1 MSKIKIIG
9 VPMDLGAGRRG
20 VDMGP
25 SAMRIARVGQR
36 LQELGHEVVDFGNVG
51 VKQAETLSG
60 ANEKAR
66 FVDEISDCCQQ
77 LRDVTYQALK
87 ENFMPLVLGGDH
99 SIAVGTVAGI
109 SKFFHE
115 KNQKIGIIWFDAHGD
130 INTPESSL
138 SGNIH
143 GMPVAHI
150 LGRGHKKLLELAAFS
165 PMVDPSRMVLVGLRD
180 LDPAERIAIKELGV
194 RAFTMRD
201 IDELGLRRVMEES
214 IRTAS
219 AGTAGFHVSMDVDW
233 LDPSEAPG
241 VGTPSWGGA
250 TYREGHLALEMVAD
264 TGHMLSME
272 VTEVNPVLDHSNE
285 TAGVA
290 TDIVL
295 SAFGKKIL

>member
-1 MSKIKIIG
+1 MAKIKIIG

-25 SAMRIARVGQR
+25 SAMRIARVGPR
-36 LQELGHEVVDFGNVG
+36 LQELGHEVVDYGNVS
-51 VKQAETLSG
+51 VRQPETING
-60 ANEKAR
+60 GDEKAR
-66 FVDEISDCCQQ
+66 FINEISDCLKQ
-77 LRDVTYQALK
+77 LSDVTYSALK
-87 ENFMPLVLGGDH
+87 EGFSPLVLGGDH
-99 SIAVGTVAGI
+99 SIAAGSVAGI
-109 SKFFHE
+109 AKFHRE

-130 INTPESSL
+130 INTPETSL
-138 SGNIH
+138 SGNVH

-150 LGRGHKKLLELAAFS
+150 LGRGHKKLLSIVDFS
-165 PMVDPSRMVLVGLRD
+165 PMVDPTRLVLIGLRD
-180 LDPAERIAIKELGV
+180 LDPAERVAIKELGV

-201 IDELGLRRVMEES
+201 IDEMGLRRVMEEA

-219 AGTAGFHVSMDVDW
+219 SGTVGFHVSMDVDW

-264 TGHMLSME
+264 TGLMLSME

-285 TAGVA
+285 TASVA
-290 TDIVL
+290 TDMVL

>member
-1 MSKIKIIG
+1 MAKIKIIG

-25 SAMRIARVGQR
+25 SAMRIARVGPR
-36 LQELGHEVVDFGNVG
+36 LQELGHEVSDYGNVA

-60 ANEKAR
+60 ADEKAR
-66 FVDEISDCCQQ
+66 FINEISDCCKQ
-77 LRDVTYQALK
+77 LSDVTYAALK
-87 ENFMPLVLGGDH
+87 EGAIPLVLGGDH
-99 SIAVGTVAGI
+99 SIAAGTVAGI
-109 SKFFHE
+109 SKFYRE
-115 KNQKIGIIWFDAHGD
+115 QKKKIGIIWFDAHAD
-130 INTPESSL
+130 INTPETSL
-138 SGNIH
+138 SGNVH

-150 LGRGHKKLLELAAFS
+150 LGRGDKKLLGIVDFG
-165 PMVDPSRMVLVGLRD
+165 PMVDASRVVIVGLRD
-180 LDPAERIAIKELGV
+180 VDPAERIAIKELGV

-201 IDELGLRRVMEES
+201 IDEMGLRRVMEEA

-219 AGTAGFHVSMDVDW
+219 TGTVGFHVSMDVDW

-264 TGHMLSME
+264 TGLMLAME